1 MGGAPLSQ
9 VLGAPPIAAYFF
21 NYSSNFVKKSDSM
34 LDYIS
39 GHIAE
44 LGPTRL
50 VIDNQGLGYSLEISL
65 QTYEALEGKTE
76 ATIYIQSQINQRDG
90 TQVDYGF
97 AGKEE
102 RELFRLITGVSGMG
116 AASARMILSSL
127 TANELREAILSENVN
142 ALKSVK
148 GIGLKSAQR
157 MILEL
162 KDKIVKGDSASSEV
176 LFASESNA
184 AADEA
189 SSALQMLGF
198 SKPNVNKAIQAILK
212 ANPKASVEQIIKSAL
227 QML

>member
-1 MGGAPLSQ
+1 M
-9 VLGAPPIAAYFF
+9 F
-21 NYSSNFVKKSDSM
+21 
-34 LDYIS
+34 DYIS
-39 GHIAE
+39 GRIAE
-44 LGPTRL
+44 LTPTRM
-50 VIDNQGLGYSLEISL
+50 VIDNHGIGYALEISL
-65 QTYEALEGKTE
+65 QTYEALEGKNE
-76 ATIYIQSQINQRDG
+76 AVIYIQSQLNQRDG

-116 AASARMILSSL
+116 AASARMILSSM
-127 TANELREAILSENVN
+127 TSGELEEAILSENVN

-162 KDKIVKGDSASSEV
+162 KDKIVKGGAASSDM
-176 LFASESNA
+176 LFQADSNA

-198 SKPNVNKAIQAILK
+198 TKANVAKAIQAILK
-212 ANPKASVEQIIKSAL
+212 ANPRATVEQIIKSAL

>member
-1 MGGAPLSQ
+1 
-9 VLGAPPIAAYFF
+9 
-21 NYSSNFVKKSDSM
+21 M

-39 GHIAE
+39 GRIAE

-50 VIDNQGLGYSLEISL
+50 VVDNQGLGYSLEISL
-65 QTYEALEGKTE
+65 QTYEALEGKKE
-76 ATIYIQSQINQRDG
+76 ATIYVQSQLNQRDG

-116 AASARMILSSL
+116 AASARMILSSM
-127 TANELREAILSENVN
+127 TSAELQDAILSENVN

-157 MILEL
+157 IILEL
-162 KDKIVKGDSASSEV
+162 KDKIVKGEGVSSEM
-176 LFASESNA
+176 LFQAESNA

-189 SSALQMLGF
+189 ASALQMLGF
-198 SKPNVNKAIQAILK
+198 TKANIQKAIQSILK
-212 ANPKASVEQIIKSAL
+212 ANPRATVEQIIKSAL

>member
-1 MGGAPLSQ
+1 
-9 VLGAPPIAAYFF
+9 
-21 NYSSNFVKKSDSM
+21 M

-39 GHIAE
+39 GRIAE
-44 LGPTRL
+44 LSPTRM

-65 QTYEALEGKTE
+65 QTYEALEGKKE
-76 ATIYIQSQINQRDG
+76 AVVYIQSQLNQRDG

-127 TANELREAILSENVN
+127 TSAELQDAILSENVN
-142 ALKSVK
+142 VLKSVK

-162 KDKIVKGDSASSEV
+162 KDKIVKGDGSSPEV
-176 LFASESNA
+176 LFQAESNA

-189 SSALQMLGF
+189 GSALQMLGF
-198 SKPNVNKAIQAILK
+198 TKANVTKAIQSILK
-212 ANPKASVEQIIKSAL
+212 ANPRASVEQIIKSAL

>member
-1 MGGAPLSQ
+1 
-9 VLGAPPIAAYFF
+9 
-21 NYSSNFVKKSDSM
+21 M

-39 GHIAE
+39 GRIAE
-44 LGPTRL
+44 LTPTRL
-50 VIDNQGLGYSLEISL
+50 VVDNQGLGYGLEISL
-65 QTYEALEGKTE
+65 QTYEALEGKKE

-97 AGKEE
+97 AGKDE

-116 AASARMILSSL
+116 AASARMILSSM
-127 TANELREAILSENVN
+127 TSEELRQAILSENVN

-162 KDKIVKGDSASSEV
+162 KDKIVKGDGSSSDV
-176 LFASESNA
+176 LFQTETNA

-189 SSALQMLGF
+189 AVALQMLGF
-198 SKPNVNKAIQAILK
+198 SKPNINKALQAILK

>member
-1 MGGAPLSQ
+1 
-9 VLGAPPIAAYFF
+9 
-21 NYSSNFVKKSDSM
+21 M

-39 GHIAE
+39 GRIAE
-44 LGPTRL
+44 LSPTRM

-65 QTYEALEGKTE
+65 QTYEALEGKKD
-76 ATIYIQSQINQRDG
+76 ATIYIQSQLNQRDG

-127 TANELREAILSENVN
+127 TAAELQDAILSENVTV
-142 ALKSVK
+142 LKSVK

-162 KDKIVKGDSASSEV
+162 KDKIVKGEGASSEV
-176 LFASESNA
+176 LFQADSNA

-189 SSALQMLGF
+189 ASALQMLGF
-198 SKPNVNKAIQAILK
+198 TKANIQKAIQAILK
-212 ANPKASVEQIIKSAL
+212 ANPRATVEQIIKSAL
-227 QML
+227 QMH

>member
-1 MGGAPLSQ
+1 M
-9 VLGAPPIAAYFF
+9 I
-21 NYSSNFVKKSDSM
+21 
-34 LDYIS
+34 DYIS
-39 GHIAE
+39 GRIAE
-44 LGPTRL
+44 LTPTRM
-50 VIDNQGLGYSLEISL
+50 VVDNNGIGYSLEISL
-65 QTYEALEGKTE
+65 QTYESLEGKGE
-76 ATIYIQSQINQRDG
+76 AVIYIQSQINQCDG

-116 AASARMILSSL
+116 AASARMILSSM
-127 TANELREAILSENVN
+127 TSAELEEAILSENVN

-162 KDKIVKGDSASSEV
+162 KDKIVKGGGASSDM
-176 LFASESNA
+176 LFVAESNA

-198 SKPNVNKAIQAILK
+198 TKANVTKAIQAILK
-212 ANPKASVEQIIKSAL
+212 ANPRATVEQIIKSAL